1 MPDAIWIDRSDEL
14 PALARF
20 LEEQE
25 WIGVDTE
32 FLRERTFFPKLC
44 LLQLSSGSTI
54 WCVDTLRVGPL
65 EPLMKALT
73 AAGTRKLL
81 HAARQDLEA
90 VYLTSK
96 GILSPVFDTQIAAG
110 CVGLKPQI
118 GYAEL
123 VKTLLDVTLP
133 KGQTRTDWS
142 KRPLTAEQL
151 EYAADDVRYL
161 SAVADALGEKLDRLN
176 RMHWVIED
184 CRALEHRDLYEPDLT
199 KSWQRIRGIAQLAPA
214 IRARA
219 KVIAIWRER
228 LARDRDLPRAW
239 ILDDAALFAIA
250 HSGPETAAAL
260 ESVKPLNER
269 FATSLLADLAAVA
282 QAEPEDLTPARDAR
296 PTPEQKALIE
306 SLNKVVDA
314 RAQELQVSAEVLAP
328 RGEIKSIALG
338 NRDSPAF
345 QGWRAEEIGQRLLQA
360 LTAAA

>member
-1 MPDAIWIDRSDEL
+1 M
-14 PALARF
+14 
-20 LEEQE
+20 
-25 WIGVDTE
+25 
-32 FLRERTFFPKLC
+32 
-44 LLQLSSGSTI
+44 
-54 WCVDTLRVGPL
+54 
-65 EPLMKALT
+65 
-73 AAGTRKLL
+73 
-81 HAARQDLEA
+81 
-90 VYLTSK
+90 
-96 GILSPVFDTQIAAG
+96 
-110 CVGLKPQI
+110 
-118 GYAEL
+118 
-123 VKTLLDVTLP
+123 
-133 KGQTRTDWS
+133 
-142 KRPLTAEQL
+142 
-151 EYAADDVRYL
+151 
-161 SAVADALGEKLDRLN
+161 N
-176 RMHWVIED
+176 RMHWVVED